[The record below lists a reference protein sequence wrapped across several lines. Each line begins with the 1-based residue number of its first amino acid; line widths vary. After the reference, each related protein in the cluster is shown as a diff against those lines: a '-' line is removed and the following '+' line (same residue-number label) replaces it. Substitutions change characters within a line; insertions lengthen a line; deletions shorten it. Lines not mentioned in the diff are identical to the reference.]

1 LPDAD
6 EPDDLGELIAEVQRM
21 QEQLVDAQAEIAGH
35 VVEGTSGGGA
45 VRVTV
50 SGALEFQ
57 RVDIDESAVD
67 PTDIPLL
74 EDLVLAALN
83 DAMDKVNRLNR
94 TTIGSLESSVG
105 NLGDLD
111 LGGMSIGEIASRALG
126 GLGGGE
132 LGDLGDLSGL
142 AGLRGLDLGALGAL
156 AGGALDEDEEAEGDD
171 EPDQGLDSGDDPP
184 EHEER

>member
-21 QEQLVDAQAEIAGH
+21 QEQLVDAQAEIASH

-50 SGALEFQ
+50 TGALEFR

-74 EDLVLAALN
+74 EDLMLAALN

-94 TTIGSLESSVG
+94 TTIGSLESNVG

-126 GLGGGE
+126 GLGGGD
-132 LGDLGDLSGL
+132 LGDLGDLGGL
-142 AGLRGLDLGALGAL
+142 AGLGGLDLGALGAL
-156 AGGALDEDEEAEGDD
+156 GGASLEEGEEAEDEDE
-171 EPDQGLDSGDDPP
+171 PDSGPGSGDDAPG
-184 EHEER
+184 HEER